1 MPGTLAFARGCRI
14 KPAAKTGAMT
24 TEMHLRAAASLQVDL
39 QDQGAINDSRRS
51 GAGAQ
56 NGFSEAAG
64 VYATASRRSK
74 HARNPS

>member
-1 MPGTLAFARGCRI
+1 
-14 KPAAKTGAMT
+14 
-24 TEMHLRAAASLQVDL
+24 MHLRAAASLQVDL

-64 VYATASRRSK
+64 GLCDSLDEKQASEQIITNATDRQATSR
-74 HARNPS
+74 P